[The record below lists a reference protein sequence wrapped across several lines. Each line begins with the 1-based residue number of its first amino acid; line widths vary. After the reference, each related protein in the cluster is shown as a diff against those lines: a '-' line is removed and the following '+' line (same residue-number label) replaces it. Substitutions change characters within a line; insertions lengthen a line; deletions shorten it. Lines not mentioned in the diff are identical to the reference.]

1 MLGSGPVEGG
11 IVKTLIRSLLLW
23 CLVGAGVVL
32 AQTPDCPC
40 PVTPPPPPLWTGS
53 GEFSWLAT
61 TGNSKTSS
69 LGLGVDVFYKPA
81 PWTFELAF
89 AFLHSSTD
97 EVTTAERFK
106 GLLSASRDLTDRI
119 DVFVKGAY
127 LRDQFA
133 GLDSLFAASSGAGF
147 KLFNTPSQ
155 FLRVSAGFGYTWEN
169 QTIGVD
175 RNYANAIAGLNYK
188 WTFSKTAFFS
198 NDFGFLLDLAD
209 TNNWFINDTAA
220 LTASLTSVFA
230 IKASWTILYRHE
242 PVPGFKTTDTT
253 TAVSLVAKF

>member
-1 MLGSGPVEGG
+1 MR
-11 IVKTLIRSLLLW
+11 ILIRSLLLG
-23 CLVGAGVVL
+23 CLVGAGTLL

-53 GEFSWLAT
+53 GEFSYLAT

-69 LGLGVDVFYKPA
+69 LGLGIDVFYKPA

-89 AFLHSSTD
+89 SYLHSST
-97 EVTTAERFK
+97 ESVTTAERFK
-106 GLLSASRDLTDRI
+106 GGLSASRDLTDRLDI
-119 DVFVKGAY
+119 FVKGAY
-127 LRDQFA
+127 LRDTFA
-133 GLDSLFAASSGAGF
+133 GLDSLFAANTGVGF

-155 FLRVSAGFGYTWEN
+155 FLRASIGVGYTWEN
-169 QTIGVD
+169 QTIDID
-175 RNYANAIAGLNYK
+175 RNYANLTAGLNYK

-198 NDFGFLLDLAD
+198 NDFGYLLDLAD
-209 TNNWFINDTAA
+209 SNNWFINDTAA
-220 LTASLTSVFA
+220 VTASLTSVFA

-242 PVPGFKTTDTT
+242 PVPTFKTTDTT

>member
-1 MLGSGPVEGG
+1 M
-11 IVKTLIRSLLLW
+11 KTQIRI
-23 CLVGAGVVL
+23 LVLAGLVVTGAVS

-40 PVTPPPPPLWTGS
+40 PVTPPPPPLFTGS

-89 AFLHSSTD
+89 SYLHSSTD
-97 EVTTAERFK
+97 SITTAERYK
-106 GLLSASRDLTDRI
+106 GLISASRDLTERV

-127 LRDQFA
+127 LRDTFA
-133 GLDSLFAASSGAGF
+133 GLDSLFAINSGVGY

-155 FLRVSAGFGYTWEN
+155 FLRASVGFGYTWEN

-175 RNYANAIAGLNYK
+175 RNYANVAAGLNYK

-198 NDFGFLLDLAD
+198 NDFGYLLDLSD

-220 LTASLTSVFA
+220 VTAALTNVFA